1 MSMGSEKYIGL
12 MQRYWWLALLVVAG
26 VTLAMLAQLA
36 NMKTNATPYFLG
48 SEHPSRQADFYVKDH
63 FTTSG
68 ESLFISV
75 VSETDTIF
83 NKNSLLEVQSLHESL
98 LQISLSNDQDI
109 KFLSSLNL
117 DKKSGEL
124 IDQITSQGLTPGDYD
139 KVIEL
144 QRYLQGI
151 GGVTPSIQQQI
162 DEFIIRLRPVKKV
175 RSIVSVESITSDGD
189 MLDIHPLMFSV
200 PSSPEGIAELKEEA
214 LSNQVLMGALFEE
227 SGKATNMQVELLIP
241 EDDAP
246 NMQSFYLATVD
257 AIQASEKFN
266 SYHLGGAPVTAGQTA
281 VSMKEN
287 SDRLFPAVILVV
299 MVVLLIMFRNPRGIL
314 LPLGIAILS
323 VIWTL
328 GTMTLFGIKQNIV
341 STMLPVFLISIGVAD
356 AIHFLTEFSQH
367 VKKEAKEKAV
377 AKTIKALWSPML
389 VTTLTTAVGF
399 LSLVN
404 TDIAFIREF
413 GLFVAVGVCYALI
426 ITMLLLP
433 PILLKVARVK
443 GVKATVAEVGNDNNS
458 PQDNFIERKLE
469 SLVLSINR
477 GLESR
482 GKLTG
487 IVLVIMA
494 VLMGVSLS
502 NLNVDNKAI
511 KYFDADSQIRIDDE
525 VINKYFA
532 GSMLFSITLKAD
544 APDAFKSMDTLEAIE
559 KIQNRLAQHDDVGF
573 SYSPVNFIKLLNQRL
588 LSGDESDFKL
598 PKGNDDLLAQYFFLY
613 ESSDG
618 RGIFDTVDQKY
629 QNARIIVF
637 NHSDQSSVME
647 RTLNDVL
654 PYAKSVLP
662 ASMEIEAS
670 GFGELLVST
679 KNEVIYGQI
688 SSLSWSLVGVLI
700 LLSLV
705 FRSVV
710 FGILG
715 TLPLTLT
722 VFINFSIMPLL
733 GMDLDIGTS
742 LVAAIAI
749 GVGVDYAIHFIS
761 RYRQQRMDGL
771 EVNPAI
777 HNALL
782 AVYRP
787 VIFNTLVLSL
797 GFSMLGLSTFAAL
810 ANLGY
815 LIAMTMVISA
825 ISTLFILP
833 VLIRFFPGSS
843 ELSATTTNLTPEEAV

>member
-1 MSMGSEKYIGL
+1 
-12 MQRYWWLALLVVAG
+12 V
-26 VTLAMLAQLA
+26 
-36 NMKTNATPYFLG
+36 
-48 SEHPSRQADFYVKDH
+48 
-63 FTTSG
+63 
-68 ESLFISV
+68 
-75 VSETDTIF
+75 
-83 NKNSLLEVQSLHESL
+83 
-98 LQISLSNDQDI
+98 
-109 KFLSSLNL
+109 
-117 DKKSGEL
+117 
-124 IDQITSQGLTPGDYD
+124 
-139 KVIEL
+139 
-144 QRYLQGI
+144 
-151 GGVTPSIQQQI
+151 
-162 DEFIIRLRPVKKV
+162 
-175 RSIVSVESITSDGD
+175 
-189 MLDIHPLMFSV
+189 
-200 PSSPEGIAELKEEA
+200 
-214 LSNQVLMGALFEE
+214 
-227 SGKATNMQVELLIP
+227 
-241 EDDAP
+241 
-246 NMQSFYLATVD
+246 
-257 AIQASEKFN
+257 
-266 SYHLGGAPVTAGQTA
+266 
-281 VSMKEN
+281 
-287 SDRLFPAVILVV
+287 
-299 MVVLLIMFRNPRGIL
+299 
-314 LPLGIAILS
+314 
-323 VIWTL
+323 
-328 GTMTLFGIKQNIV
+328 
-341 STMLPVFLISIGVAD
+341 
-356 AIHFLTEFSQH
+356 
-367 VKKEAKEKAV
+367 
-377 AKTIKALWSPML
+377 
-389 VTTLTTAVGF
+389 
-399 LSLVN
+399 
-404 TDIAFIREF
+404 
-413 GLFVAVGVCYALI
+413 
-426 ITMLLLP
+426 
-433 PILLKVARVK
+433 
-443 GVKATVAEVGNDNNS
+443 
-458 PQDNFIERKLE
+458 
-469 SLVLSINR
+469 
-477 GLESR
+477 
-482 GKLTG
+482 
-487 IVLVIMA
+487 A
-494 VLMGVSLS
+494 VLMGLSLS

-559 KIQNRLAQHDDVGF
+559 KIQDRLAQHDDVGF